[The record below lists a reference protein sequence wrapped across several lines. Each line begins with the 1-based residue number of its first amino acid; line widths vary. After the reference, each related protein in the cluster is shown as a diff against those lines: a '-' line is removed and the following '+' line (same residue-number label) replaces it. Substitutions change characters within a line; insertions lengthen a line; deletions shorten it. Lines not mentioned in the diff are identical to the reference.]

1 VVGLI
6 DGFLLSHHLYAD
18 DTRLL
23 KRTQID
29 DIGSPIYRLQQSI
42 VAIHGRRSK
51 LHSDVCMQSNPP
63 TTDAIWFGTK
73 ASLSSLKTMKIIDL
87 TLHVDRRDLCVILD
101 Y

>member
-1 VVGLI
+1 
-6 DGFLLSHHLYAD
+6 
-18 DTRLL
+18 
-23 KRTQID
+23 
-29 DIGSPIYRLQQSI
+29 
-42 VAIHGRRSK
+42 
-51 LHSDVCMQSNPP
+51 MQSNPP